1 VSDAK
6 SSIIL
11 PYEVL
16 NVDRISIFHFFL
28 GTFTVAYERTANSQA
43 AYKMADIGRE
53 TIMAAL
59 ELQ

>member
-1 VSDAK
+1 MV
-6 SSIIL
+6 
-11 PYEVL
+11 
-16 NVDRISIFHFFL
+16 
-28 GTFTVAYERTANSQA
+28 TFTVAYERTANSQA

>member
-1 VSDAK
+1 VSNAK
-6 SSIIL
+6 SNISL

-16 NVDRISIFHFFL
+16 NVDRISIFQFLL
-28 GTFTVAYERTANSQA
+28 GTFTVAYERTANSKA

>member
-1 VSDAK
+1 MSNAK
-6 SSIIL
+6 WGISL
-11 PYEVL
+11 PYEFL
-16 NVDRISIFHFFL
+16 NVNRISIFQFVL
-28 GTFTVAYERTANSQA
+28 GTFRVAYKRTVNTKP